1 MLVPKEGYN
10 PLLNGEEFS
19 TLFKGLCPERVK
31 FTTVF
36 VDASYLK
43 CVKAQ

>member
-1 MLVPKEGYN
+1 MLVPKKGYK
-10 PLLNGEEFS
+10 PLLNREEFC
-19 TLFKGLCPERVK
+19 TLFKGLRPESVK

-43 CVKAQ
+43 CVKA